1 MDQAIGSE
9 WERERTCIQRV
20 SGVNRLKKLADLGVV
35 RAGIGF
41 YQNEFHKFDVYQ
53 HTLQCVA
60 NLIDMGAHADL
71 IAAGYLH
78 DIGKPRL
85 AIPITKNGQVV
96 TDAEGHPLH
105 DFKPGHEELG
115 QEMVLL
121 LPEEIFEELGLNQK
135 VVAEIV
141 GCHYLPMV
149 QFKKLKYI
157 SNKEELRC
165 FYQDF
170 HQILDQAPAR
180 REDIVDIC
188 VADALAK
195 GTSDPHRPVMKAIH
209 DFLRHKK
216 DNFEELY
223 RFWTV
228 YDKHVKT
235 NTVLEIVHTV
245 TLPGNL
251 ARDEDA
257 DTL

>member
-1 MDQAIGSE
+1 MDSK
-9 WERERTCIQRV
+9 
-20 SGVNRLKKLADLGVV
+20 LKRLADLGVV
-35 RAGIGF
+35 RAGIGL

-53 HTLQCVA
+53 HTLQCVE
-60 NLIDMGAHADL
+60 NLVGMGAHPDL
-71 IAAGYLH
+71 LAAGYLH

-85 AIPITKNGQVV
+85 AVPLIQNGQVV

-115 QEMVLL
+115 REMVLL

-141 GCHYLPMV
+141 GCHYLPMT
-149 QFKKLKYI
+149 QFKKLKHL
-157 SNKEELRC
+157 SSKEGLRR
-165 FYQDF
+165 FYEDF

-195 GTSDPHRPVMKAIH
+195 GTSDPHRPVLKALR
-209 DFLRHKK
+209 DFLVDKK

-223 RFWTV
+223 QFWKV
-228 YDKHVKT
+228 YEKHVKT
-235 NTVLEIVHTV
+235 NRVLEMKQTV
-245 TLPGNL
+245 ILPESL
-251 ARDEDA
+251 ADNEEEG
-257 DTL
+257 

>member
-1 MDQAIGSE
+1 MD
-9 WERERTCIQRV
+9 RLQR
-20 SGVNRLKKLADLGVV
+20 LADLGVV
-35 RAGIGF
+35 RAGIGL

-53 HTLQCVA
+53 HTLKCVD
-60 NLIDMGAHADL
+60 NLRKMDAHDDL

-85 AIPITKNGQVV
+85 VIPLTKNGQMV

-115 QEMVLL
+115 REMVLL
-121 LPEEIFEELGLNQK
+121 LPEEIFEGLGLNQK

-141 GCHYLPMV
+141 GCHYLPMT
-149 QFKKLKYI
+149 QFKKLKYV
-157 SNKEELRC
+157 SSKEELRH
-165 FYQDF
+165 FYEHF
-170 HQILDQAPAR
+170 HEVLDQAPAR

-195 GTSDPHRPVMKAIH
+195 GTADPHIPVMKALH
-209 DFLRHKK
+209 DFLKYKK

-223 RFWTV
+223 QFWRI

-235 NTVLEIVHTV
+235 NTVLEIVQTV
-245 TLPGNL
+245 TLPGNS
-251 ARDEDA
+251 AGDEDA
-257 DTL
+257 LAV